1 MKLLNSIHLYPPQ
14 HTCGAEYM
22 AHWINKDIKVNGG
35 DVRVLL
41 HQARHY
47 RINSMYTY
55 DGIDVFPP
63 EDMVIERLIGWSDA
77 MMTHLDY
84 TDWTIGIAQVYKRPL
99 FHLIHNTC
107 TYNRIV
113 WADSPQ
119 YIIYNS
125 EWAKEQLK
133 YDHPSIVVTPPCDWR
148 HYDTNIDPS
157 YNEGITLINLD
168 ENKGGHILRQIAE
181 ALPHRKFIGVMGS
194 YSEPADK
201 GQHTNQPPNVTVL
214 PKTPHIKEVYAKTRI
229 LIMPSKYE
237 SWGRTATEAMCS
249 GIPVISSGTQ
259 GLRENCGKAG
269 LYVERENV
277 KLWIDQIERL
287 FNAKAYEKASKAAK
301 IRSRELDPMAS
312 LERLRNFMRQSI
324 ADHKRLA

>member
-1 MKLLNSIHLYPPQ
+1 
-14 HTCGAEYM
+14 M
-22 AHWINKDIKVNGG
+22 AVMF
-35 DVRVLL
+35 VCFC
-41 HQARHY
+41 Y

-63 EDMVIERLIGWSDA
+63 EEMVIERLLTWSDA
-77 MMTHLDY
+77 IMTHLDY
-84 TDWTIGIAQVYKRPL
+84 TDWSIGIAQVFKRPL
-99 FHLIHNTC
+99 FHLIHNTS
-107 TYNRIV
+107 TYQRIV
-113 WADSPQ
+113 WAEDPQ

-125 EWAKEQLK
+125 EWAKAQLN
-133 YDHPSIVVTPPCDWR
+133 YEHPSIVVTPPCDWR
-148 HYDTNIDPS
+148 HYDTNVDPS
-157 YNEGITLINLD
+157 YNEAITLINLD

-214 PKTPHIKEVYAKTRI
+214 PKTPTIKDVYAKTRI

-249 GIPVISSGTQ
+249 GIPVISSGTP

-269 LYVERENV
+269 LYFDREEV
-277 KLWIDQIERL
+277 KLWVDQIEKL
-287 FNAKAYEKASKAAK
+287 FNPKAYEKASKARPRFAAVNSTQWHPWRDFVTLCVS
-301 IRSRELDPMAS
+301 RSLTINDKHEPSHRYRDSAGLYHRAGECSRGQDLHENS
-312 LERLRNFMRQSI
+312 VQR
-324 ADHKRLA
+324 